1 MNEDIKER
9 QNELETRRL
18 NVEAR
23 MVAVLPSVIDYV
35 AGLSGFKNK
44 YPEAAAAYASA
55 KEDEAEVVVDLSE
68 WRFRA
73 LNNEFVHKDEELL
86 HDGKTYVVL
95 QDHRLQLDWV
105 PGEVPALYRPKADPG
120 VEWPDWVQ
128 PTGAHDA
135 YHQGDKVTFEGEHY
149 VSLIDNNVW
158 SPKDYPQ
165 GWQKAE

>member
-23 MVAVLPSVIDYV
+23 MAAVLPSVIDYV
-35 AGLSGFKNK
+35 AGLSGFKSK

-73 LNNEFVHKDEELL
+73 LNNEFVRKDEELL
-86 HDGKTYVVL
+86 HDGKTYIVL
-95 QDHRLQLDWV
+95 QDHRLQLDWE
-105 PGEVPALYRPKADPG
+105 PGKVPALYRPKNDPG
-120 VEWPDWVQ
+120 EEWPEFVH
-128 PTGAHDA
+128 PTGAHDC
-135 YHQGDKVTFEGEHY
+135 YNEGDKVTFEGKHY
-149 VSLIDNNVW
+149 ICKMNGCAY
-158 SPKDYPQ
+158 SPAEYPA

>member
-1 MNEDIKER
+1 M
-9 QNELETRRL
+9 
-18 NVEAR
+18 
-23 MVAVLPSVIDYV
+23 
-35 AGLSGFKNK
+35 
-44 YPEAAAAYASA
+44 
-55 KEDEAEVVVDLSE
+55 VDLSE

-95 QDHRLQLDWV
+95 QDHRLQLDWE
-105 PGEVPALYRPKADPG
+105 PGQVPALYRPKADPG
-120 VEWPDWVQ
+120 VEWPDFVQ

-135 YHQGDKVTFEGEHY
+135 YKKGDKVTFEGAHY